1 MENEDSVKV
10 GNVTIKWLGHAGFMI
25 KGEDKT
31 VYIDPYS
38 LPEYIDFEDRADL
51 ILITHDHY
59 DHCSQ
64 EQVQKLWKGDAT
76 VLVPESCDLRFVGD
90 TRTVNSG
97 DHLDEEL
104 KVKDFEIE
112 IVPAYNID
120 KQFHPS
126 GRGVGYIITIEDIRI
141 YHAGDTDFIPQ
152 MKEISADVAL
162 LPIGGTYTMDEEEA
176 AEAAVAISP
185 RMVIPMHYG
194 MIDGTKADPELF
206 RQLVHRKNPEIE
218 VSILKVTTK

>member
-1 MENEDSVKV
+1 MESEDTAKV
-10 GNVTIKWLGHAGFMI
+10 DNVIIKWLGHAGFMI
-25 KGEDKT
+25 KGEDKI

-76 VLVPESCDLRFVGD
+76 VLVPESCELRFVGD
-90 TRTVNSG
+90 TRSVNPG
-97 DHLDEEL
+97 DHFDEEL

-126 GRGVGYIITIEDIRI
+126 GKGVGYIITIDDIKI
-141 YHAGDTDFIPQ
+141 YHAGDTDLIPQ
-152 MKEISADVAL
+152 MNKISADVAL
-162 LPIGGTYTMDEEEA
+162 LPIGGTYTMDEVEA
-176 AEAAVAISP
+176 AEAAAVISP
-185 RMVIPMHYG
+185 RVVIPMHYG
-194 MIDGTKADPELF
+194 MIDGTEADPELF
-206 RQLVHRKNPEIE
+206 RELVHEKNPAIK
-218 VSILKVTTK
+218 VSILKVTNE